1 MTAIKGFNIRVYGIW
16 INEQKEILLS
26 DEIEFGTE
34 FTKFP
39 GGGLEIGE
47 GTIDCLK
54 REWKEETGQS
64 IEVINHFY
72 TTDFYQQSA
81 FNANQQLISIYYIV
95 KPLNAMTKPVNKW
108 FSLMDNGKEVK
119 QRFRFVPIRELFPT
133 LLTFPIDKVVAE
145 LVKSKLSLS

>member
-16 INEQKEILLS
+16 INENKEILLS
-26 DEIEFGTE
+26 DEREFGME

-54 REWKEETGQS
+54 REWKEETGQT
-64 IEVINHFY
+64 IQVTKHFY

-81 FNANQQLISIYYIV
+81 FDSNQQLISIYYLV
-95 KPLNAMTKPVNKW
+95 KPLDAMAKPVNEW
-108 FSLMDNGKEVK
+108 FSLMDKGKEVQ
-119 QRFRFVPIRELFPT
+119 QRFKFIDLKKFNPE
-133 LLTFPIDKVVAE
+133 LLTFPIDKIVAK
-145 LVKSKLSLS
+145 LVKENLN

>member
-1 MTAIKGFNIRVYGIW
+1 MAAIKAFNIRVYGIW

-26 DEIEFGTE
+26 DEIEFGKE

-54 REWKEETGQS
+54 REWKEETGQNV
-64 IEVINHFY
+64 EVVSHFY

-81 FNANQQLISIYYIV
+81 FDNKQQLISIYYTV
-95 KPLNAMTKPVNKW
+95 KPINRMTKPVSEW

-119 QRFRFVPIRELFPT
+119 QRFRFVPLKEFTPA

-145 LVKSKLSLS
+145 LVKSII

>member
-1 MTAIKGFNIRVYGIW
+1 MTAIKAFNIRVYGIW

-26 DEIEFGTE
+26 DEIEFGKE

-64 IEVINHFY
+64 IEVVNHFY

-81 FNANQQLISIYYIV
+81 FDTNQQLISIYYIV
-95 KPLNAMTKPVNKW
+95 KPLDIMTKPVNEW

-119 QRFRFVPIRELFPT
+119 QKFRFVPLKKFAT
-133 LLTFPIDKVVAE
+133 DLLTFPIDKHVAE
-145 LVKSKLSLS
+145 LVKNSFQP

>member
-1 MTAIKGFNIRVYGIW
+1 MAAIKAFNIRVYGIW
-16 INEQKEILLS
+16 INEQKEILVS

-54 REWKEETGQS
+54 REWKEETGQT
-64 IEVINHFY
+64 IEVVNHFY

-81 FNANQQLISIYYIV
+81 FNTNQQLISIYYTV
-95 KPLNAMTKPVNKW
+95 EPSGAMTKPINEW
-108 FSLMDNGKEVK
+108 FSLMDNGKEVQ
-119 QRFRFVPIRELFPT
+119 QRFRFVPVKELT
-133 LLTFPIDKVVAE
+133 AALLTFPIDKVVAE
-145 LVKSKLSLS
+145 LIKSKLN